1 MALFNLE
8 DGDAVAEVVL
18 VFLPVFVL
26 VVPARVVVVE
36 EAMGSSFFC
45 AHELRNA
52 KVASAMTKVKTDV
65 FIGVVKLIE
74 PRECRS
80 RVGRASIKS

>member
-8 DGDAVAEVVL
+8 DGEASAEVVL

-36 EAMGSSFFC
+36 VAMGSSFFC

-52 KVASAMTKVKTDV
+52 TVASAMTKVKTDV
-65 FIGVVKLIE
+65 FIGVVKLNE
-74 PRECRS
+74 HRECRY
-80 RVGRASIKS
+80 RVCRASIKS